1 MKYRYYLMNSATLDD
16 AQVGDVCLVTEI
28 EQKPIE
34 LRSRL
39 HAMGVIPGANVQI
52 LRIAPLGDPMQ
63 IKVGGSLLSMRKI
76 DAQIIK
82 VQIQ

>member
-1 MKYRYYLMNSATLDD
+1 MNSTTLAS

-28 EQKPIE
+28 AKNPVE

-39 HAMGVIPGANVQI
+39 YALGIIPGASIQI
-52 LRIAPLGDPMQ
+52 LRVAPLGDPMQ
-63 IKVGGSLLSMRKI
+63 IKVGGALLSMRKT
-76 DAQIIK
+76 DARIIN

>member
-1 MKYRYYLMNSATLDD
+1 MSPTTLAN
-16 AQVGDVCLVTEI
+16 AQVGDACLVTEI

-39 HAMGVIPGANVQI
+39 HAMGVIPGANIQV

-63 IKVGGSLLSMRKI
+63 IKVGGALLSMRKI

>member
-1 MKYRYYLMNSATLDD
+1 MIPTTLAD

-28 EQKPIE
+28 EPKPIE

-39 HAMGVIPGANVQI
+39 HTMGVIPGASIQI

-63 IKVGGSLLSMRKI
+63 IKVGGTLLSMRKI
-76 DAQIIK
+76 DAQVIK
-82 VQIQ
+82 IQIQ

>member
-1 MKYRYYLMNSATLDD
+1 MSPTTLAN

-28 EQKPIE
+28 KQKPIE

-39 HAMGVIPGANVQI
+39 HAMGVIPGANIKVV
-52 LRIAPLGDPMQ
+52 RIAPLGDPMQ
-63 IKVGGSLLSMRKI
+63 LKVGGALLSMRKI

-82 VQIQ
+82 VQIP

>member
-1 MKYRYYLMNSATLDD
+1 MSPTTLAN

-28 EQKPIE
+28 EQRPIE

-39 HAMGVIPGANVQI
+39 HAMGVIPGANIQV

-63 IKVGGSLLSMRKI
+63 IKVGGTFLSMRKI
-76 DAQIIK
+76 DAQIVK

>member
-1 MKYRYYLMNSATLDD
+1 MSPTTLAN

-28 EQKPIE
+28 KQKPIE

-39 HAMGVIPGANVQI
+39 HAMGVIPGANIRVV
-52 LRIAPLGDPMQ
+52 RIAPLGDPMQ
-63 IKVGGSLLSMRKI
+63 IKVGGAFISMRKI
-76 DAQIIK
+76 DAQIVK

>member
-1 MKYRYYLMNSATLDD
+1 MSPTTLAN

-28 EQKPIE
+28 ERKPIE

-39 HAMGVIPGANVQI
+39 HAMGVIPGANIQV

-63 IKVGGSLLSMRKI
+63 IKVGGAFISMRKI
-76 DAQIIK
+76 DAQIVK

>member
-1 MKYRYYLMNSATLDD
+1 MSPTTLAN

-28 EQKPIE
+28 KQKPIE

-39 HAMGVIPGANVQI
+39 HAIGVIPGANIKVV
-52 LRIAPLGDPMQ
+52 RIAPLGDPMQ
-63 IKVGGSLLSMRKI
+63 IKVAGTLLSMRKI

>member
-1 MKYRYYLMNSATLDD
+1 MTQTTLAN
-16 AQVGDVCLVTEI
+16 AQVGDLCLVTEI

-39 HAMGVIPGANVQI
+39 HAMGVIPGANIKVV
-52 LRIAPLGDPMQ
+52 RIAPLGDPMQ
-63 IKVGGSLLSMRKI
+63 LKVGGALLSMRKI

>member
-1 MKYRYYLMNSATLDD
+1 MSQTTLAD

-28 EQKPIE
+28 KQKPIE

-39 HAMGVIPGANVQI
+39 HAMGVIPGANIKVV
-52 LRIAPLGDPMQ
+52 RIAPLGDPMQ
-63 IKVGGSLLSMRKI
+63 IKVGGALLSMRKI

>member
-1 MKYRYYLMNSATLDD
+1 MSPTTLAN

-28 EQKPIE
+28 KQKPIE

-39 HAMGVIPGANVQI
+39 HAMGVIPGANIKVV
-52 LRIAPLGDPMQ
+52 RIAPLGDPMQ
-63 IKVGGSLLSMRKI
+63 LKVGGALLSMRKI
-76 DAQIIK
+76 DAQIIQ

>member
-1 MKYRYYLMNSATLDD
+1 MSPTTLAN
-16 AQVGDVCLVTEI
+16 AQAGDVCLVTEI
-28 EQKPIE
+28 KQKPIE

-39 HAMGVIPGANVQI
+39 HAIGVIPGANIKVV
-52 LRIAPLGDPMQ
+52 RIAPLGDPMQ
-63 IKVGGSLLSMRKI
+63 IKVGGALLSMRKI

>member
-1 MKYRYYLMNSATLDD
+1 MIPKTLAN
-16 AQVGDVCLVTEI
+16 AQVGDVCLVIEI

-39 HAMGVIPGANVQI
+39 HAMGVIPGANIQV

-63 IKVGGSLLSMRKI
+63 IKVGGAFISMRKI
-76 DAQIIK
+76 DAQIVK

>member
-1 MKYRYYLMNSATLDD
+1 MSPTTLAT

-28 EQKPIE
+28 ERKPIE

-39 HAMGVIPGANVQI
+39 HAMGVIPGANIKVV
-52 LRIAPLGDPMQ
+52 RIAPLGDPMQ
-63 IKVGGSLLSMRKI
+63 IKVGGALLSMRKI

>member
-1 MKYRYYLMNSATLDD
+1 MSPTTLAN

-28 EQKPIE
+28 KQKPIE

-39 HAMGVIPGANVQI
+39 HAMGVIPGANIKVV
-52 LRIAPLGDPMQ
+52 RIAPLGDPMQ
-63 IKVGGSLLSMRKI
+63 IKVGGTFLSMRKI
-76 DAQIIK
+76 DAQIVK